1 MTLTPVASL
10 YNMKKI
16 LPIILTALAYT
27 LYNNMYAQ
35 TVTLNSDGRDA
46 SYVAS
51 ITSRSEK
58 NISGLELTEP
68 AKTNVLNLV
77 INRYFELNDIY
88 AERDTLIN
96 QAKRTLTGDEKNR
109 AIDAARAACDSKLYR
124 SHFAFPANLG
134 IFLSHEQIIAIFDAM
149 TYNKVQVTYDA
160 YCDMIPSLTDEEKA
174 QMYAWLCEARDLAID
189 AESSNKKHEVFN
201 KYKGRINNYLSA
213 RGYDITRERK
223 AWEERVKARGG
234 SL

>member
-1 MTLTPVASL
+1 
-10 YNMKKI
+10 MKKI

>member
-1 MTLTPVASL
+1 MNRFLS
-10 YNMKKI
+10 
-16 LPIILTALAYT
+16 IILSALACT
-27 LYNNMYAQ
+27 LFNNIYAQ
-35 TVTLNSDGRDA
+35 NVEVNSVGRDSA
-46 SYVAS
+46 YVAS

-58 NISGLELTEP
+58 NISSLELTEP
-68 AKTNVLNLV
+68 VKTNVRNLV

-109 AIDAARAACDSKLYR
+109 AIEAARAACDSKLYR

-134 IFLSHEQIIAIFDAM
+134 IWLSHEQIIAIFDAM

-160 YCDMIPSLTDEEKA
+160 YCDMIPSLIDEEKA

-213 RGYDITRERK
+213 RGYNITEERK

-234 SL
+234 TL

>member
-1 MTLTPVASL
+1 
-10 YNMKKI
+10 MKRFFSV
-16 LPIILTALAYT
+16 ILTLLACT

-35 TVTLNSDGRDA
+35 TVEVKSAGRDSA
-46 SYVAS
+46 YVAS

-58 NISGLELTEP
+58 NISGLELSEP
-68 AKTNVLNLV
+68 AKTNVCNLV

-96 QAKRTLTGDEKNR
+96 QAKCTLTGDEKNR
-109 AIDAARAACDSKLYR
+109 AIEAARSACDSKLYR

-134 IFLSHEQIIAIFDAM
+134 IWLSHEQIISIFDAM

-213 RGYDITRERK
+213 RGYNITEERK

-234 SL
+234 TL

>member
-1 MTLTPVASL
+1 MNRLLS
-10 YNMKKI
+10 
-16 LPIILTALAYT
+16 IILSALACT
-27 LYNNMYAQ
+27 LYNNIYAQ
-35 TVTLNSDGRDA
+35 TFEVNSEGRDA

-58 NISGLELTEP
+58 NISGLELAEP
-68 AKTNVLNLV
+68 AKTNVRNLV

-96 QAKRTLTGDEKNR
+96 QAKRSLTGDEKNR
-109 AIDAARAACDSKLYR
+109 AIDAARSACDSKLYR

-134 IFLSHEQIIAIFDAM
+134 IYLSHEQIIAIFEQIIAIFDAM

-213 RGYDITRERK
+213 RGYDITQERK

-234 SL
+234 TL

>member
-1 MTLTPVASL
+1 MNRFLSIFLLV
-10 YNMKKI
+10 
-16 LPIILTALAYT
+16 LACT
-27 LYNNMYAQ
+27 LYNNIYAQ
-35 TVTLNSDGRDA
+35 TIEIKSDGRDV

-58 NISGLELTEP
+58 NIAGLELAEP
-68 AKTNVLNLV
+68 ARTNVRNLV

-96 QAKRTLTGDEKNR
+96 QAKRNLTGDARNQ
-109 AIDAARAACDSKLYR
+109 AIEAARAACDSKLYR

-134 IFLSHEQIIAIFDAM
+134 IYLNHEQIIAIFDAM
-149 TYNKVQVTYDA
+149 TYDKVQVTYDA

-174 QMYAWLCEARDLAID
+174 QLYAWLCEARDLAID

-213 RGYDITRERK
+213 RGYNITEERK

>member
-1 MTLTPVASL
+1 MNRFLS
-10 YNMKKI
+10 
-16 LPIILTALAYT
+16 IILSTLACT
-27 LYNNMYAQ
+27 LYNNIYAQ
-35 TVTLNSDGRDA
+35 SVEINSEGRDA
-46 SYVAS
+46 SYVES

-58 NISGLELTEP
+58 NISGLELAEP
-68 AKTNVLNLV
+68 AKTCVRNLV

-88 AERDTLIN
+88 AERDTLVN

-109 AIDAARAACDSKLYR
+109 AIDAARSACDSKLYR
-124 SHFAFPANLG
+124 SHFAFPANLS
-134 IFLSHEQIIAIFDAM
+134 IYLSHEQIIAIFDAM

-213 RGYDITRERK
+213 RGYNITEERK

-234 SL
+234 TL

>member
-1 MTLTPVASL
+1 MNRFLS
-10 YNMKKI
+10 
-16 LPIILTALAYT
+16 IILSALACT
-27 LYNNMYAQ
+27 LYNNIYAQ
-35 TVTLNSDGRDA
+35 TVEVNSEGRDA

-58 NISGLELTEP
+58 NISGLELAEP
-68 AKTNVLNLV
+68 AKTNVRNLV
-77 INRYFELNDIY
+77 INRYFELN
-88 AERDTLIN
+88 
-96 QAKRTLTGDEKNR
+96 
-109 AIDAARAACDSKLYR
+109 
-124 SHFAFPANLG
+124 ANLG
-134 IFLSHEQIIAIFDAM
+134 IYLSHEQIIAIFDAM

-213 RGYDITRERK
+213 RGYDITQERK

-234 SL
+234 TL

>member
-1 MTLTPVASL
+1 MNRLLS
-10 YNMKKI
+10 
-16 LPIILTALAYT
+16 IILSALACT
-27 LYNNMYAQ
+27 LYNNIYAQ
-35 TVTLNSDGRDA
+35 TVEVNSAGRDA

-58 NISGLELTEP
+58 NIAALELAEP
-68 AKTNVLNLV
+68 VKTIVRNLV

-96 QAKRTLTGDEKNR
+96 QAKRNLTGDEKNR
-109 AIDAARAACDSKLYR
+109 AIDAARSACDSKLYR

-134 IFLSHEQIIAIFDAM
+134 IYLSHEQIIAIFDAI

-213 RGYDITRERK
+213 RGYDISQERK

-234 SL
+234 TL

>member
-1 MTLTPVASL
+1 MNRFLS
-10 YNMKKI
+10 
-16 LPIILTALAYT
+16 IILVALACT
-27 LYNNMYAQ
+27 LYNNIYAQ
-35 TVTLNSDGRDA
+35 TVKVNCEGRDT
-46 SYVAS
+46 SYVES

-58 NISGLELTEP
+58 NISSLELTEP
-68 AKTNVLNLV
+68 ARTNVRNLV

-88 AERDTLIN
+88 AERDTLVN

-109 AIDAARAACDSKLYR
+109 AIEAARSACDSKLYR

-134 IFLSHEQIIAIFDAM
+134 IYLSHEQIIAIFDAM

-213 RGYDITRERK
+213 RGYDITQERK

-234 SL
+234 TL

>member
-1 MTLTPVASL
+1 MTIAC
-10 YNMKKI
+10 
-16 LPIILTALAYT
+16 T
-27 LYNNMYAQ
+27 LSNNMYAQ
-35 TVTLNSDGRDA
+35 TVEVKCAGRDS

-58 NISGLELTEP
+58 NIKGLELSEP
-68 AKTNVLNLV
+68 AYTNVRNLV

-124 SHFAFPANLG
+124 SHFAFPSNLG
-134 IFLSHEQIIAIFDAM
+134 IYLSHDQIISIFDAM
-149 TYNKVQVTYDA
+149 TYNKVKVTYDA

-174 QMYAWLCEARDLAID
+174 QIYAWLCEARDLGID

-213 RGYDITRERK
+213 RSYNITEERK

-234 SL
+234 TL

>member
-1 MTLTPVASL
+1 MNRFLS
-10 YNMKKI
+10 
-16 LPIILTALAYT
+16 IILSALACT
-27 LYNNMYAQ
+27 LYNNIYAQ
-35 TVTLNSDGRDA
+35 TIEVNSEGRDA

-58 NISGLELTEP
+58 NISSLELAEP
-68 AKTNVLNLV
+68 AKTNVRNLV

-96 QAKRTLTGDEKNR
+96 QAKRSLTGDEKNR
-109 AIDAARAACDSKLYR
+109 AIDAARSVCDSKLYR

-134 IFLSHEQIIAIFDAM
+134 IYLSHEQIIAIFDAM

-213 RGYDITRERK
+213 RGYDITQERK

-234 SL
+234 TL

>member
-1 MTLTPVASL
+1 MNRFLS
-10 YNMKKI
+10 
-16 LPIILTALAYT
+16 IILSALACT
-27 LYNNMYAQ
+27 LYNNIYAQ
-35 TVTLNSDGRDA
+35 TIEVNSEGRDA

-58 NISGLELTEP
+58 NISGLELAEP
-68 AKTNVLNLV
+68 AKTNVRNLV

-96 QAKRTLTGDEKNR
+96 QAKRNLTGDEKNR
-109 AIDAARAACDSKLYR
+109 AIDAARSACD
-124 SHFAFPANLG
+124 
-134 IFLSHEQIIAIFDAM
+134 
-149 TYNKVQVTYDA
+149 NKVQVTYDA

-213 RGYDITRERK
+213 RGYDITQERK

-234 SL
+234 TL

>member
-1 MTLTPVASL
+1 
-10 YNMKKI
+10 MKRY
-16 LPIILTALAYT
+16 LSIILLALACT
-27 LYNNMYAQ
+27 LYNNIYAQ
-35 TVTLNSDGRDA
+35 TVTIKSEGRDA
-46 SYVAS
+46 EYVAS

-58 NISGLELTEP
+58 NIKGLELSEP
-68 AKTNVLNLV
+68 AYTNVRNLV

-109 AIDAARAACDSKLYR
+109 AIEAARAACDSKLYR
-124 SHFAFPANLG
+124 GHFAFPSNLG
-134 IFLSHEQIIAIFDAM
+134 IYLNHDQILAIFDAM
-149 TYNKVQVTYDA
+149 TYNKVKVTYDA

-174 QMYAWLCEARDLAID
+174 QIYAWLCEARDLGID

-213 RGYDITRERK
+213 RGYNITEERK
-223 AWEERVKARGG
+223 AWEARVKARGG
-234 SL
+234 TL

>member
-1 MTLTPVASL
+1 MNKFLS
-10 YNMKKI
+10 
-16 LPIILTALAYT
+16 IILSALACT
-27 LYNNMYAQ
+27 LYNNIYAQ
-35 TVTLNSDGRDA
+35 TVEVNSEGRDA

-68 AKTNVLNLV
+68 AKTNVRNLV

-96 QAKRTLTGDEKNR
+96 QAKRSLTGDEKNR
-109 AIDAARAACDSKLYR
+109 AIDAARSACDSKLYR

-134 IFLSHEQIIAIFDAM
+134 IYLSHEQIIAIFDAM

-213 RGYDITRERK
+213 RGYDITQERK

-234 SL
+234 TL

>member
-1 MTLTPVASL
+1 MNRFLS
-10 YNMKKI
+10 
-16 LPIILTALAYT
+16 IILSVLACT
-27 LYNNMYAQ
+27 LYNNIYAQ
-35 TVTLNSDGRDA
+35 TVELNSEGRDA

-58 NISGLELTEP
+58 NISSLELAEP
-68 AKTNVLNLV
+68 ARTNVLNLV

-96 QAKRTLTGDEKNR
+96 QAKRNLTGDEKKR
-109 AIDAARAACDSKLYR
+109 AIDGARSAGESKLYR

-134 IFLSHEQIIAIFDAM
+134 IYLSHEQIIAIFDAM

-160 YCDMIPSLTDEEKA
+160 YCDMIPRLTDEEKA

-213 RGYDITRERK
+213 RGYNITEERK

-234 SL
+234 TL

>member
-1 MTLTPVASL
+1 
-10 YNMKKI
+10 MKRY
-16 LPIILTALAYT
+16 LSIILLALACT
-27 LYNNMYAQ
+27 LYNNIYAQ
-35 TVTLNSDGRDA
+35 TVKVNSAGRDS

-58 NISGLELTEP
+58 NIKGLELSEP
-68 AKTNVLNLV
+68 AYTNVRNLV

-109 AIDAARAACDSKLYR
+109 AIEAARSACDSKLYR
-124 SHFAFPANLG
+124 SHFAFPSNLG
-134 IFLSHEQIIAIFDAM
+134 IYLSHDQIIAIFDAM
-149 TYNKVQVTYDA
+149 TYNKVKVTYDA

-174 QMYAWLCEARDLAID
+174 QIYAWLCEARDLGID

-213 RGYDITRERK
+213 RGYNITEERK

-234 SL
+234 TL

>member
-1 MTLTPVASL
+1 MNRFLS
-10 YNMKKI
+10 
-16 LPIILTALAYT
+16 IILSALACT
-27 LYNNMYAQ
+27 LYNNIYAQ
-35 TVTLNSDGRDA
+35 TVEVNSEGRDA

-58 NISGLELTEP
+58 NISSLELAEP
-68 AKTNVLNLV
+68 AKTNVRNLV

-88 AERDTLIN
+88 N
-96 QAKRTLTGDEKNR
+96 LTGDEKNR
-109 AIDAARAACDSKLYR
+109 AIDAARSACDSKLYR

-134 IFLSHEQIIAIFDAM
+134 IYLSHEQIIAIFDAM

-213 RGYDITRERK
+213 RGYDITQERK

-234 SL
+234 TL

>member
-1 MTLTPVASL
+1 MNRFLSVILSTLAC
-10 YNMKKI
+10 
-16 LPIILTALAYT
+16 T
-27 LYNNMYAQ
+27 LYNNIYAQ
-35 TVTLNSDGRDA
+35 TVDVRSEGRDS

-58 NISGLELTEP
+58 NISSLELTEP
-68 AKTNVLNLV
+68 AKTNVRNLV

-96 QAKRTLTGDEKNR
+96 QAKRTLTGEEKNQ
-109 AIDAARAACDSKLYR
+109 AIEAARSACDSKLYR

-134 IFLSHEQIIAIFDAM
+134 IWLSHEQIIAIFDAM

-160 YCDMIPSLTDEEKA
+160 YCDMIPSLTDEEQA

-213 RGYDITRERK
+213 RGYNITEERK

-234 SL
+234 TL

>member
-1 MTLTPVASL
+1 
-10 YNMKKI
+10 MKRY
-16 LPIILTALAYT
+16 LSIILLALACT
-27 LYNNMYAQ
+27 LYNNIYAQ
-35 TVTLNSDGRDA
+35 TVEIKSEGRDA
-46 SYVAS
+46 EYVAS

-58 NISGLELTEP
+58 NIKGLELSEP
-68 AKTNVLNLV
+68 AYTNVRNLV

-109 AIDAARAACDSKLYR
+109 AIEAAKAACDSKLYR
-124 SHFAFPANLG
+124 GHFAFPSNLG
-134 IFLSHEQIIAIFDAM
+134 IYLNHEQILAIFDAM
-149 TYNKVQVTYDA
+149 TYNKVKVTYDA

-174 QMYAWLCEARDLAID
+174 QIYAWLCEARDLGID

-213 RGYDITRERK
+213 RGYNITEERK

-234 SL
+234 TL

>member
-1 MTLTPVASL
+1 
-10 YNMKKI
+10 MK
-16 LPIILTALAYT
+16 PISTIFLL
-27 LYNNMYAQ
+27 LLFGIGCCDLCAQ
-35 TVTLNSDGRDA
+35 IVEVKSDGRDS

-58 NISGLELTEP
+58 NIAGLELSEP
-68 AKTNVLNLV
+68 ARTNVRNLV

-96 QAKRTLTGDEKNR
+96 QAKRNLAGDERNQ
-109 AIDAARAACDSKLYR
+109 AIEAARGACDSRLYR

-134 IFLSHEQIIAIFDAM
+134 IYLNHEQIIAIFDAM
-149 TYNKVQVTYDA
+149 TYDKVRVTYDA

-174 QMYAWLCEARDLAID
+174 QLYAWLCEARDLAID

-213 RGYDITRERK
+213 RGYNIAEERK
-223 AWEERVKARGG
+223 AWEERVKAWGG

>member
-1 MTLTPVASL
+1 
-10 YNMKKI
+10 MKK
-16 LPIILTALAYT
+16 LLFFLSVLACT
-27 LYNNMYAQ
+27 LYNNIYAQ
-35 TVTLNSDGRDA
+35 TIAIKSDGRDA
-46 SYVAS
+46 AYVES

-58 NISGLELTEP
+58 NIAGLELAEP
-68 AKTNVLNLV
+68 ARTNVRNLV

-109 AIDAARAACDSKLYR
+109 AIEAARSVCDSKLYR
-124 SHFAFPANLG
+124 SHFAFPSNLS
-134 IFLSHEQIIAIFDAM
+134 IYLNHEQIIAIFDAM
-149 TYNKVQVTYDA
+149 TYDKVRVTYDA

-213 RGYDITRERK
+213 RGYNITEERK